1 MKSFLSKFLSY
12 IFFTF
17 FLIEIS
23 LLNFL
28 ALLQNFSMRLRWG
41 FNCFLFLLPIMLI
54 RYICIILFWG
64 YQSWTPVHSKV
75 TIHREQILN
84 NEEQQQESILAVIFG
99 DTEWIAFVEV
109 VFAFVEVVFAF
120 VEVVSPEPVFV
131 SVLLLMLVA
140 DPLVSFFILLDLYV
154 TMHHNLKI
162 SQILKYWSALS
173 EGAVAN
179 ICQDGHHQ
187 ILAGEQQLDRWLC
200 GRGVLWPRW
209 VTFLLTKCW
218 FGWRRTKIRF
228 PNKYFGY
235 GRCVKSIWTGEIPV
249 NTKPDKI
256 SDVF

>member
-1 MKSFLSKFLSY
+1 
-12 IFFTF
+12 
-17 FLIEIS
+17 
-23 LLNFL
+23 
-28 ALLQNFSMRLRWG
+28 
-41 FNCFLFLLPIMLI
+41 MLI
-54 RYICIILFWG
+54 RYICLSLFWG

-99 DTEWIAFVEV
+99 DIEWI
-109 VFAFVEVVFAF
+109 AFVEVVFAF

-140 DPLVSFFILLDLYV
+140 DPLVLFFILLDLYV

-162 SQILKYWSALS
+162 SQILKYLSALS

-179 ICQDGHHQ
+179 ICQDGHYQ

-218 FGWRRTKIRF
+218 FGWRRTKNQISKQIFR
-228 PNKYFGY
+228 
-235 GRCVKSIWTGEIPV
+235 IWKMREIYL
-249 NTKPDKI
+249 D
-256 SDVF
+256 

>member
-28 ALLQNFSMRLRWG
+28 ALLQNFSMRLRWALTVFS
-41 FNCFLFLLPIMLI
+41 FNDNLMPIMLI
-54 RYICIILFWG
+54 RYICISLFWG

-75 TIHREQILN
+75 TIHGEQILN

-140 DPLVSFFILLDLYV
+140 DPLVSFFILLDLHV

-162 SQILKYWSALS
+162 SQILKYW
-173 EGAVAN
+173 
-179 ICQDGHHQ
+179 
-187 ILAGEQQLDRWLC
+187 
-200 GRGVLWPRW
+200 
-209 VTFLLTKCW
+209 
-218 FGWRRTKIRF
+218 
-228 PNKYFGY
+228 
-235 GRCVKSIWTGEIPV
+235 
-249 NTKPDKI
+249 
-256 SDVF
+256 